1 MFSIVASAHEEKV
14 VASLFCIFIAVG
26 VYGRWCVTDVIEMF
40 VKHYVT
46 WDPMDMKVV
55 NPSGCGLELCKIT
68 HFALTVQYPISST
81 SCLKSQ

>member
-46 WDPMDMKVV
+46 
-55 NPSGCGLELCKIT
+55 
-68 HFALTVQYPISST
+68 
-81 SCLKSQ
+81 